1 MYVIITSCKRCRHRG
16 ILPASI
22 VDDDDDDE
30 ISHFTRIPSALPHFT
45 NNPFNLLL
53 SPLTQL

>member
-22 VDDDDDDE
+22 VDDDDDDDDLWGG
-30 ISHFTRIPSALPHFT
+30 H
-45 NNPFNLLL
+45 NN
-53 SPLTQL
+53 S